1 LLHGRA
7 VVVDTAR
14 RVGRRR
20 RALNAGGIQQA
31 QRGLGAKRYL
41 TRESWMTRCLTL

>member
-1 LLHGRA
+1 LPHGRA

-20 RALNAGGIQQA
+20 RALNAGGIQQHKGVWKIRDI
-31 QRGLGAKRYL
+31 Q
-41 TRESWMTRCLTL
+41 SQD